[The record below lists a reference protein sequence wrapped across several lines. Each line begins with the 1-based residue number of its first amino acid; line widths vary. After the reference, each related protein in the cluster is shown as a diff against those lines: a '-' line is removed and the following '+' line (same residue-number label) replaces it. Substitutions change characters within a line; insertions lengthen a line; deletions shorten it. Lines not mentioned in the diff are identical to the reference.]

1 MFPKAL
7 LVRTA
12 LNAAARVAPALA
24 GRAVFHLFVRPAG
37 RARLQPA
44 EQRLMAAARV
54 DRIRVRG
61 KEAVLYAWGDGRR
74 PVLLV
79 HGWSSRASR
88 LAAFAEELL
97 DRGYSPVAFDA
108 PGHGDAPG
116 RATNIVEYRAIIRE
130 LHARHGDFEAV
141 LAHSFGVVAA
151 LFALRDGVRTGR
163 FVGISGVGS
172 FSLLTD
178 WFQGAFG
185 LTEHALG
192 AMRRHVERRIVPG
205 EPEIWRRLD
214 ADWRPDDLG
223 APVLLF
229 HDEADE
235 MVPLAHA
242 RFLARAHGER
252 ARLVVTR
259 GLGHRR
265 ILKDPQVVA
274 EALAFI
280 TAERG
285 AIAGPA
291 GQARGASAGQ
301 AGQAGGA
308 SAGQAGQAGGASVE
322 PAEVAGGPGVV
333 AR

>member
-12 LNAAARVAPALA
+12 LNAAARVAPAPA
-24 GRAVFHLFVRPAG
+24 GRAAFHLFVRPAG
-37 RARLQPA
+37 RARLRPA
-44 EQRLMAAARV
+44 EENLMATARV
-54 DRIRVRG
+54 DRIRVGG
-61 KEAVLYAWGDGRR
+61 KEAVVYAWGDGRR

-88 LAAFAEELL
+88 LAAFAEALL

-116 RATNIVEYRAIIRE
+116 RASNIIEYRAIIRE
-130 LHARHGDFEAV
+130 LHTRHGDFEAV
-141 LAHSFGVVAA
+141 LAHSFGVLAA
-151 LFALRDGVRTGR
+151 LFALRDGVRAGR

-172 FSLLTD
+172 FTLLTD

-185 LTEHALG
+185 LTG
-192 AMRRHVERRIVPG
+192 RTMRAMRRHVERRLAPG
-205 EPEIWRRLD
+205 EPEIWGRLD
-214 ADWRPDDLG
+214 ADWHPGDLG

-229 HDEADE
+229 HDETDE
-235 MVPLAHA
+235 MVPMAHA

-265 ILKDPQVVA
+265 ILMDDQVVA
-274 EALAFI
+274 QAVEFM
-280 TAERG
+280 TEERAERE
-285 AIAGPA
+285 
-291 GQARGASAGQ
+291 
-301 AGQAGGA
+301 GG
-308 SAGQAGQAGGASVE
+308 VE
-322 PAEVAGGPGVV
+322 PAAATAVPGAA